1 MPTYPAF
8 FALPEPIEGGD
19 QRKRAGASRLP
30 APAPS
35 WESVSRRGG
44 SALGDCRL
52 TDLPGVRRGV
62 GIREIAIRRVGRRRG
77 LKGHHAARK
86 RGSEYAR
93 IRLDGAENPCRCQV
107 GRGIPVR
114 HRDLYGPDGNR
125 SVGGQICRELQ
136 RIRQGRGRAHRGAQS
151 VQGRR
156 ASLGRDVDEPGR
168 GDGRQNAEN
177 QDHHDELDQR
187 KATRLFMHFVSL
199 ANLVTYNLNPTADTL
214 YTTLTAAFHLEV
226 NPSASSTNT
235 NACAIPVRAS
245 VRSPQKN
252 AILLPPIA
260 SKTKYKASPARPA
273 FPSFACAPNP
283 IPSARR
289 PAPEIAGACFRPPGA
304 QGARRDRERTPAP
317 SWSHRNTSSL
327 AAHRAAARGTRLG
340 SPAGA
345 PSATRPDWHAQAIRY
360 FLLRPAGAWP
370 PPAAAARFSPRR
382 RYIPWPPFRRPPGKS
397 ATARIGARRTA
408 R

>member
-136 RIRQGRGRAHRGAQS
+136 RIRQGRGRAHRSPQS

-156 ASLGRDVDEPGR
+156 ARLGCDVDEPGR
-168 GDGRQNAEN
+168 GDGRQNTEN
-177 QDHHDELDQR
+177 QDHHDQLDQR
-187 KATRLFMHFVSL
+187 KATRLFVHFVSL

-235 NACAIPVRAS
+235 NS
-245 VRSPQKN
+245 VRDPRQGFRQVAAKKRN
-252 AILLPPIA
+252 
-260 SKTKYKASPARPA
+260 SPAA
-273 FPSFACAPNP
+273 YC
-283 IPSARR
+283 
-289 PAPEIAGACFRPPGA
+289 E
-304 QGARRDRERTPAP
+304 
-317 SWSHRNTSSL
+317 
-327 AAHRAAARGTRLG
+327 
-340 SPAGA
+340 
-345 PSATRPDWHAQAIRY
+345 
-360 FLLRPAGAWP
+360 
-370 PPAAAARFSPRR
+370 
-382 RYIPWPPFRRPPGKS
+382 
-397 ATARIGARRTA
+397 
-408 R
+408 